1 MNDRNRA
8 NYITFC
14 VILFEKSNFT
24 RKRKS
29 AECQNIRCIWFPY
42 VYKYL
47 TEDSR
52 EVDEEG
58 NDDFGN
64 DEAIYWYT
72 YKILSLPLE
81 DNYNGFSLFL
91 VSK

>member
-1 MNDRNRA
+1 M
-8 NYITFC
+8 
-14 VILFEKSNFT
+14 
-24 RKRKS
+24 
-29 AECQNIRCIWFPY
+29 
-42 VYKYL
+42 YKYL

-58 NDDFGN
+58 DDDFGN